1 LSDFLRHLGCGVCK
15 KQFDSD
21 RIWNLCPV
29 CHNPLFAIYDLEKI
43 GRLLKR
49 DDLSSRPPTLWR
61 YREFLP
67 VDISNDGSLGEG
79 YTPLIRSINLGST
92 PGLGSLYIKDE
103 GANPSGSFKMRGMAV
118 ALIQARELGIRE
130 VVVPSTGYA
139 GIAAAAYANRIGIK
153 IHLYL
158 PVDTP
163 EELIH
168 KSRFLGGEV
177 RLIEG
182 FITDCIRAAADDARL
197 NGWFELS
204 PLRQPYQIEG
214 EKTLGLE
221 LAEQMGWDLPD
232 VIIFPTGTGSGLLA
246 IGKAIEELMMIGWV
260 SRKPRLVAAQA
271 AGCAP
276 VVSAFDNGEK
286 EVKAWPRWPETSAV
300 GLAVPRPPGGSQL
313 LNLLRETKGRA
324 IAVTEQEI
332 KEAVNTVARSE
343 GILLSPEGGVAF
355 AALKILT
362 EEGWIR
368 RGERVVIINTAS
380 GMLCH
385 RGER

>member
-1 LSDFLRHLGCGVCK
+1 
-15 KQFDSD
+15 
-21 RIWNLCPV
+21 
-29 CHNPLFAIYDLEKI
+29 
-43 GRLLKR
+43 
-49 DDLSSRPPTLWR
+49 
-61 YREFLP
+61 
-67 VDISNDGSLGEG
+67 
-79 YTPLIRSINLGST
+79 
-92 PGLGSLYIKDE
+92 
-103 GANPSGSFKMRGMAV
+103 
-118 ALIQARELGIRE
+118 
-130 VVVPSTGYA
+130 
-139 GIAAAAYANRIGIK
+139 
-153 IHLYL
+153 
-158 PVDTP
+158 
-163 EELIH
+163 
-168 KSRFLGGEV
+168 
-177 RLIEG
+177 
-182 FITDCIRAAADDARL
+182 
-197 NGWFELS
+197 
-204 PLRQPYQIEG
+204 
-214 EKTLGLE
+214 
-221 LAEQMGWDLPD
+221 
-232 VIIFPTGTGSGLLA
+232 
-246 IGKAIEELMMIGWV
+246 
-260 SRKPRLVAAQA
+260 
-271 AGCAP
+271 P